1 MPLISRYVPVDLR
14 GRRVVIIGGS
24 IAGLATALAVSVRG
38 AEVLV
43 LEAEADPGAD
53 SAEDAFLGWSR
64 RRVPQSRHSHVFLAR
79 LCNILR
85 EQYPDLYADLLA
97 HGAQELRLLA
107 VPPPSL
113 GRLESEPGDDELVT
127 IGCRRTTFE
136 WVLRRYASRS
146 PNIELTCGVAVRGL
160 RARPGKP
167 PAVHGVNVVR
177 GGKSRSITADL
188 VIDASGRG
196 SRAGDW
202 LAAIGAPRPYERR
215 SPSAVLYYTRFYRR
229 RADRQFPP
237 PGREPTMGD
246 FGWIKFA
253 VFPADN
259 RVYSITFASHL
270 SLPRLKVLSHP
281 EAFDTMARALPGI
294 APFVDA
300 EITDPLP
307 VLGRDVLAMG
317 GLENCLRRFVD
328 RSGEPL
334 AAGFFAVGDAAY
346 HTNPLYGRGTSQAFM
361 HANLLGESLDAAAGE
376 PVAAARFLDR
386 AAREEIEPFVRASVA
401 ADHVASRK
409 VGAEPARPLRRVLDS
424 FFDHG
429 VMPATRI
436 DPVVYRAFV
445 RMMNMME
452 TPEQAFFKPEVAMRA
467 IAVWARGASF
477 RRRTEPTVPDRERTI
492 AALEAAA
499 ATVCERHG
507 PSAPRLS
514 PRSGAGRRERGARD
528 AGPAPR

>member
-1 MPLISRYVPVDLR
+1 MPLISRYVPVDLG
-14 GRRVVIIGGS
+14 GRRATIIGGS
-24 IAGLATALAVSVRG
+24 IAGLATALALAARG

-53 SAEDAFLGWSR
+53 SPEEAFLGWSR

-85 EQYPDLYADLLA
+85 RQYPDLYADLLA
-97 HGAQELRLLA
+97 HGAQELRLLD

-113 GRLESEPGDDELVT
+113 GRLEPEPGDDELVT

-136 WVLRRYASRS
+136 WALRRYASKS
-146 PNIELTCGVAVRGL
+146 PNIELQCGVPVKALRAQPGRPPTVRG
-160 RARPGKP
+160 
-167 PAVHGVNVVR
+167 VSVVS
-177 GGKSRSITADL
+177 GGKSRSIAADL

-202 LAAIGAPRPYERR
+202 LEAIGAPRPYERR

-229 RADRQFPP
+229 RADRQFPR

-259 RVYSITFASHL
+259 RAYSITFASHL
-270 SLPRLKVLSHP
+270 SLPRLKVLSNAG
-281 EAFDTMARALPGI
+281 AFDTMARALPGI

-300 EITDPLP
+300 ELTDPLP

-386 AAREEIEPFVRASVA
+386 ASREEIEPFVRASVA

-409 VGAEPARPLRRVLDS
+409 VGAEPTRPLRRILDS

-429 VMPATRI
+429 VMPATRV
-436 DPVVYRAFV
+436 DPLVYRAFV

-452 TPEQAFFKPEVAMRA
+452 TPEQAFFKPEVARRA
-467 IAVWARGASF
+467 IAVWARGAGF
-477 RRRTEPTVPDRERTI
+477 RRRTEPTVPDREWTI

-499 ATVCERHG
+499 
-507 PSAPRLS
+507 
-514 PRSGAGRRERGARD
+514 RGDALRAAR
-528 AGPAPR
+528 A

>member
-24 IAGLATALAVSVRG
+24 IAGLATALGLAARG

-43 LEAEADPGAD
+43 LEADPDPGVDAP
-53 SAEDAFLGWSR
+53 EEAFLGWSR

-85 EQYPDLYADLLA
+85 RQHPDLYAELLA
-97 HGAQELRLLA
+97 HGAQELRLLDF
-107 VPPPSL
+107 PPPSL
-113 GRLESEPGDDELVT
+113 GPLEPEPGDEDLVT

-136 WVLRRYASRS
+136 WALRRYVRRS
-146 PNIELTCGVAVRGL
+146 PNIDLVCGVVVNGL

-167 PAVHGVNVVR
+167 PRVHGVRVVA
-177 GGKSRSITADL
+177 GGKSRSIAADL
-188 VIDASGRG
+188 VVDASGRG
-196 SRAGDW
+196 SRVGDW
-202 LAAIGAPRPYERR
+202 LEGVGAPRPYERR

-259 RVYSITFASHL
+259 RAYSITFASHL

-294 APFVDA
+294 APFVDP

-334 AAGFFAVGDAAY
+334 AAGFFAIGDAAY

-361 HANLLGESLDAAAGE
+361 HADLLGESLDAAAGE
-376 PVAAARFLDR
+376 PVAAARFLDQ

-409 VGAEPARPLRRVLDS
+409 VGAEPTRPLRRVLDS

-429 VMPATRI
+429 VMPATRV

-467 IAVWARGASF
+467 LAVWARGAGF

-499 ATVCERHG
+499 RCGVLRA
-507 PSAPRLS
+507 
-514 PRSGAGRRERGARD
+514 AR
-528 AGPAPR
+528 A

>member
-1 MPLISRYVPVDLR
+1 MPLISRHVPVDLR
-14 GRRVVIIGGS
+14 GRRAAVIGGS
-24 IAGLATALAVSVRG
+24 IAGLATALALAARG

-43 LEAEADPGAD
+43 LEAESDPGAD
-53 SAEDAFLGWSR
+53 SPEDAFLGWSR
-64 RRVPQSRHSHVFLAR
+64 RRVAQSRHSHVFLAR

-85 EQYPDLYADLLA
+85 RQYPDLYAGLLA
-97 HGAQELRLLA
+97 HGAQELRLLD

-113 GRLESEPGDDELVT
+113 GRLEPEPGDEELVT

-136 WVLRRYASRS
+136 WALRRYASKS
-146 PNIELTCGVAVRGL
+146 PNIELACGLAVKGL
-160 RARPGKP
+160 RAEPGKP
-167 PAVHGVNVVR
+167 PTVRGVTAVR
-177 GGKSRSITADL
+177 GGKSRSIAADL

-202 LAAIGAPRPYERR
+202 LQAIGAPRPYERR

-259 RVYSITFASHL
+259 RAYSITFASHL
-270 SLPRLKVLSHP
+270 SLPRLKALNHP

-294 APFVDA
+294 APFVDP
-300 EITDPLP
+300 EITEPLP

-361 HANLLGESLDAAAGE
+361 HANLLGEALDAAAGE
-376 PVAAARFLDR
+376 PLAAARFLDG

-409 VGAEPARPLRRVLDS
+409 VGAEPARPLRRLLDA
-424 FFDHG
+424 FFDRG
-429 VMPATRI
+429 VMPATRV

-467 IAVWARGASF
+467 VAVWARGASF

-499 ATVCERHG
+499 Q
-507 PSAPRLS
+507 
-514 PRSGAGRRERGARD
+514 SGALRAAR
-528 AGPAPR
+528 A